1 MSHFSSLF
9 FLLILM
15 SAQLTAQTRS
25 NTFGIQLGNQVSLP
39 AVGNAEEFDGQLLL
53 RYSFGFLGRTILND
67 HLKLRFIADMR
78 KGVMAFDYGLQFVLN
93 GYQYQL
99 GEIATT
105 TEQFSMEI
113 PLLIALY
120 DERNIF
126 LPRKLTRKGITTFAR
141 MGFKPTF
148 SLQAA
153 KDKEIVR
160 ANEILREEVDTQF
173 FNLLWSFAAGIVQ
186 NRKNGNTTFF
196 EIGVN
201 LGLLQRNKGQVEYI
215 DNGSRSS
222 ESFSFANSGSY
233 VSANMI
239 YLFKFRPWRVND
251 KRPLPPVIYNPRFNQ

>member
-1 MSHFSSLF
+1 MSHFRSLF
-9 FLLILM
+9 FLLILT
-15 SAQLTAQTRS
+15 SSKLTAQTGS
-25 NTFGIQLGNQVSLP
+25 STFGIQLGNQVSLP

-67 HLKLRFIADMR
+67 HLKLRFIADVR

-99 GEIATT
+99 GEMAAT
-105 TEQFSMEI
+105 TEQFSLEI

-126 LPRKLTRKGITTFAR
+126 LPRKLTRRGITTFAR
-141 MGFKPTF
+141 MGFKPTI

-153 KDKEIVR
+153 KNKEITR
-160 ANEILREEVDTQF
+160 ANEIIREEVDTRF

-196 EIGVN
+196 EIGAN
-201 LGLLQRNKGQVEYI
+201 LGLLRRNTGQVEYI
-215 DNGSRSS
+215 NNSTATS
-222 ESFSFANSGSY
+222 ESYSFANSGSY

-239 YLFKFRPWRVND
+239 YLFKFKPWRSND
-251 KRPLPPVIYNPRFNQ
+251 KRPLPPVIYNPRFNP

>member
-1 MSHFSSLF
+1 MLHCRSLF
-9 FLLILM
+9 FLMILITSKL
-15 SAQLTAQTRS
+15 AAQTGS
-25 NTFGIQLGNQVSLP
+25 STFGIQLGNQVSLP

-67 HLKLRFIADMR
+67 HLKLRFIADVR

-120 DERNIF
+120 DERNVF
-126 LPRKLTRKGITTFAR
+126 LPRKMTRKGITTFTR
-141 MGFKPTF
+141 LGFKPTF

-153 KDKEIVR
+153 KNKEIVR
-160 ANEILREEVDTQF
+160 ANETLREEVNTQF

-201 LGLLQRNKGQVEYI
+201 LGLLQRNKGQVEYM
-215 DNGSRSS
+215 NTSS
-222 ESFSFANSGSY
+222 SSSASFSFANSGSY

-239 YLFKFRPWRVND
+239 YLFKFSPWRAKD
-251 KRPLPPVIYNPRFNQ
+251 KRPLPPVIYNPRFNP

>member
-1 MSHFSSLF
+1 MSHFRTLFFFYLLMTSSLA
-9 FLLILM
+9 
-15 SAQLTAQTRS
+15 AQSGTS
-25 NTFGIQLGNQVSLP
+25 TFGIQLCNQISLP
-39 AVGNAEEFDGQLLL
+39 AVGNAEQFEGQLLL

-67 HLKLRFIADMR
+67 DLKLRFITDVR

-105 TEQFSMEI
+105 TEQLSLEV
-113 PLLIALY
+113 PLLFTLY
-120 DERNIF
+120 DERNVF

-141 MGFKPTF
+141 LGFKPTF

-153 KDKEIVR
+153 KGKEITR
-160 ANEILREEVDTQF
+160 DNEMLKEEVETRL
-173 FNLLWSFAAGIVQ
+173 FNLLWSFGAGILQ
-186 NRKNGNTTFF
+186 NHKNGNTTFF

-201 LGLLQRNKGQVEYI
+201 LGLLRRNTGQVEYI
-215 DNGSRSS
+215 NNSTATS

-239 YLFKFRPWRVND
+239 YLFKFKPWRAND
-251 KRPLPPVIYNPRFNQ
+251 KRPLPPVIYNPRFNK